1 MQLVQESL
9 LKGTQLAHQWGKK
22 SAKRTRVT
30 RGDQA
35 KTTRTEQTTKQP
47 TGHTTKQ
54 PTGRT
59 TKQLTGQTT
68 KQPTATTRPTDQ
80 TTDEAAGAAA
90 TTKKPSKKVPS
101 PWGSG
106 SRGREARATTDRVH
120 HSLLD

>member
-22 SAKRTRVT
+22 SAKRTRGT
-30 RGDQA
+30 RLDQT
-35 KTTRTEQTTKQP
+35 KTTRTEQTTNQQ
-47 TGHTTKQ
+47 TKRS
-54 PTGRT
+54 RT
-59 TKQLTGQTT
+59 EQTT